1 MNGHLHSRHGSE
13 ARRRRRPRSFE
24 TAVRR
29 IFRKGVSP
37 REAVQEASRRYPRL
51 RDRFLERIGSSGER
65 TRQLLTEIRKL
76 RSKGELTDRELK
88 RLAGLRAELNGLC
101 SPERYLWADGVPVL
115 DIVDELEKVMNAEA
129 ERTVIRSFVSP
140 MSTGSRN
147 ALLTEA
153 NRRAEPKTEK

>member
-1 MNGHLHSRHGSE
+1 MNGYLHSRHGSE

-37 REAVQEASRRYPRL
+37 REAVQETSKRYPRL

-76 RSKGELTDRELK
+76 RSEKELSDRDLR
-88 RLAGLRAELNGLC
+88 RLANLRAALNGLC
-101 SPERYLWADGVPVL
+101 PPDRYLWADGVPVL
-115 DIVDELEKVMNAEA
+115 DIVDELEKAMKGE
-129 ERTVIRSFVSP
+129 SS
-140 MSTGSRN
+140 
-147 ALLTEA
+147 
-153 NRRAEPKTEK
+153 NRP